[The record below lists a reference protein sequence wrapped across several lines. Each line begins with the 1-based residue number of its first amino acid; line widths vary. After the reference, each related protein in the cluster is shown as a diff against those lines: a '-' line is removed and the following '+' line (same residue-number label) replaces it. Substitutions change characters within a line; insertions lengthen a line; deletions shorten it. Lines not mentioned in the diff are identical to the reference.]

1 MCAIWIFAGTAGSFG
16 TVRPEPVVKHLPRP
30 ELEKDAF
37 SYLCGSYHPCYEIL
51 FSHYADTRLATIY
64 DRTENYRSAQ
74 IIKMVLSSSPEEVK
88 RIYSETLQEMKNGDY
103 ELWKTGRRT
112 GTRKPKSWRHQI
124 NRKLYEN
131 HGFRRILTKYSR
143 KEWGRAADKFDENVI
158 VVLVCK
164 STMSCCAGRAGL

>member
-1 MCAIWIFAGTAGSFG
+1 M
-16 TVRPEPVVKHLPRP
+16 KHLPRP

-37 SYLCGSYHPCYEIL
+37 HTFAVPTIPYEIL

-103 ELWKTGRRT
+103 ELLENWKENRYQ
-112 GTRKPKSWRHQI
+112 KAKELASSNQQEAVPKITDSG
-124 NRKLYEN
+124 E
-131 HGFRRILTKYSR
+131 S
-143 KEWGRAADKFDENVI
+143 
-158 VVLVCK
+158 
-164 STMSCCAGRAGL
+164 